1 MDLLGTWGKRTQ
13 DWLGG
18 AKRSLLGE
26 DLPPEAKR
34 AATVGTMGPSM
45 ASQMQGL
52 DTAQRAALASGG
64 VPALMR
70 DPAVATQATDLAGQL
85 DLLGPIKAYHGTPHT
100 FLPEPEH
107 PLGRFRMDKLGTGE
121 GAQAYGHGLYF
132 AENPATAKS
141 YRDTLAPSRGKLPD
155 DIISLPPEMRQA
167 IMSHAGTDAD
177 AVTAAK
183 RAQYMS
189 SALREVDLPKVTD
202 MVERARVAKQ
212 GRMYEVNINA
222 APEHFLDWDKALAQQ
237 SPAVR
242 SALEPY
248 ANIRGPQID
257 PETWVTRHGGPITG
271 GQFYESSRL
280 VPGEYRNQSAAS
292 EALREAGIPGIKYL
306 DQGSRPLSFDP
317 QRIADL
323 TAAANKYRALGD
335 TAKAAEYEKIIAGYP
350 KPTSNYVLFR
360 DDIIDIVKKY
370 GLAGAA
376 AMYGISQDEAKAAM
390 DNPKDKKMSIGRQT
404 YGDEE

>member
-1 MDLLGTWGKRTQ
+1 MVGY
-13 DWLGG
+13 WL
-18 AKRSLLGE
+18 KF
-26 DLPPEAKR
+26 
-34 AATVGTMGPSM
+34 
-45 ASQMQGL
+45 
-52 DTAQRAALASGG
+52 
-64 VPALMR
+64 
-70 DPAVATQATDLAGQL
+70 
-85 DLLGPIKAYHGTPHT
+85 TPN
-100 FLPEPEH
+100 
-107 PLGRFRMDKLGTGE
+107 R
-121 GAQAYGHGLYF
+121 
-132 AENPATAKS
+132 
-141 YRDTLAPSRGKLPD
+141 YRC
-155 DIISLPPEMRQA
+155 
-167 IMSHAGTDAD
+167 
-177 AVTAAK
+177 V
-183 RAQYMS
+183 
-189 SALREVDLPKVTD
+189 
-202 MVERARVAKQ
+202 
-212 GRMYEVNINA
+212 
-222 APEHFLDWDKALAQQ
+222 
-237 SPAVR
+237 
-242 SALEPY
+242 EPY